1 MGYQMN
7 PVGSLSSLVD
17 SQSTIDIFNYK
28 VSPETECAERDAL
41 LHDVEAGDLIN
52 FGMIPEFVGRM
63 PIIVS
68 LQSLSKDMLVRI
80 LQEPRNALVPQFQTL
95 FGMDKVMPC
104 VYSWLVSAP
113 IGKTRWSCFNGSCCM
128 RRCTFKTSL
137 VIHEGNTK
145 QISIMTVTLYLI
157 KLIDVRKNTN
167 EHRINEHGILYKIS
181 S

>member
-7 PVGSLSSLVD
+7 PVGSSLVD
-17 SQSTIDIFNYK
+17 SQDTIDIFNYK

-41 LHDVEAGDLIN
+41 LHNVEAGDLIS

-95 FGMDKVMPC
+95 FGMDKVMPSVLFLARQRSDWRNAMV
-104 VYSWLVSAP
+104 VYVY
-113 IGKTRWSCFNGSCCM
+113 T
-128 RRCTFKTSL
+128 
-137 VIHEGNTK
+137 
-145 QISIMTVTLYLI
+145 QQ
-157 KLIDVRKNTN
+157 LIDP
-167 EHRINEHGILYKIS
+167 IYGLDAW
-181 S
+181 